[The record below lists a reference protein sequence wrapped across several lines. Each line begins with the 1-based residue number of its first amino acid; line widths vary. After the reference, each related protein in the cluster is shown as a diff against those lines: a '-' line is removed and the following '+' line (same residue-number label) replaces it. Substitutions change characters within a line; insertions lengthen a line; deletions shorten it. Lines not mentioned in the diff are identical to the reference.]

1 MKKQGFTLI
10 ELMVVT
16 VIVGIL
22 AAVAVPKFFGMRCA
36 SDMESCREKDRD
48 LYLKACLS
56 YPDRCDK
63 EDLKTAVITI
73 CGGDASYCS
82 GRYSKNIPIA
92 KITAILDEANGRK
105 SSVEVRKDTVYV
117 EKRDTVY
124 LDVPKDGTSV
134 ISSKI
139 ENKGGPK
146 SNSKSNSTREE
157 SSASREECINKC
169 KRENTTDGLVSFC
182 IRDNCKEL

>member
-1 MKKQGFTLI
+1 MKKQGFELI

-16 VIVGIL
+16 VIIGIM
-22 AAVAVPKFFGMRCA
+22 AAVAVPKIFAMRCA
-36 SDMESCREKDRD
+36 SDMEKCREKDWD

-56 YPDRCDK
+56 HPDKCGK

-73 CGGDASYCS
+73 CGVDADYCS

-92 KITAILDEANGRK
+92 KITAILEEDKDRK
-105 SSVEVRKDTVYV
+105 TAVNQNKDTVYV

-124 LDVPKDGTSV
+124 LVQSRDGTST

-139 ENKGGPK
+139 ET
-146 SNSKSNSTREE
+146 NSDSSREE
-157 SSASREECINKC
+157 SSASREECIKKC
-169 KRENTTDGLVSFC
+169 KRENTSDGLVSFC
-182 IRDNCKEL
+182 IRESCKGI

>member
-1 MKKQGFTLI
+1 MKKRGFELI
-10 ELMVVT
+10 ELMIVT
-16 VIVGIL
+16 VIVGLL
-22 AAVAVPKFFGMRCA
+22 AAVAIPKLFAMHCA
-36 SDMESCREKDRD
+36 SDIGKCKEKDLD

-56 YPDRCDK
+56 FPDRCNE

-92 KITAILDEANGRK
+92 KIAAILDEANGRK
-105 SSVEVRKDTVYV
+105 SAVEVRKDTVYV

-124 LDVPKDGTSV
+124 LAIPQDGTST

-139 ENKGGPK
+139 ETVSG
-146 SNSKSNSTREE
+146 SSRED
-157 SSASREECINKC
+157 SSASREECIKKC
-169 KRENTTDGLVSFC
+169 KSENSSDGLVSFC
-182 IRDNCKEL
+182 IRESCKEI